1 MLFVGAL
8 LRTFRSSLDHLF
20 VAAHV
25 GDRRQSQLHALMSL
39 LDNLFVAAHVGHRR
53 QSQLNALMSLVDLVP
68 NLICI
73 CAQLRAA
80 RS

>member
-1 MLFVGAL
+1 M
-8 LRTFRSSLDHLF
+8 DHLF

-39 LDNLFVAAHVGHRR
+39 LEDNLFVAAHVGHRR